1 LDGVG
6 RTPSNFKSILLGMEL
21 EPILRVA
28 GVILALGLVGVTT
41 AVMRWV
47 GTGFGPIVYNDVM
60 RMLVISLTAVAVAV
74 QIAAA
79 GFLASMLNIRR

>member
-1 LDGVG
+1 
-6 RTPSNFKSILLGMEL
+6 
-21 EPILRVA
+21 
-28 GVILALGLVGVTT
+28 
-41 AVMRWV
+41 
-47 GTGFGPIVYNDVM
+47 M